1 MNRLLLSFACTALL
15 ATHLSA
21 SADMLDATSQTSATD
36 ARTQL
41 DAQRERLTGVDKV
54 AKSAAD
60 ANMLLDMPVDT
71 SDAPAQVEQP

>member
-1 MNRLLLSFACTALL
+1 MNRLLLSLACTALL

-21 SADMLDATSQTSATD
+21 SADTLDATSQASATD

-54 AKSAAD
+54 GERAVD
-60 ANMLLDMPVDT
+60 ANTLLDMPVDT
-71 SDAPAQVEQP
+71 RDAPAQVDQP

>member
-1 MNRLLLSFACTALL
+1 MNRLLLSLACTALL

-21 SADMLDATSQTSATD
+21 FAETLDTTSQAPAND

-54 AKSAAD
+54 GKRAVD
-60 ANMLLDMPVDT
+60 ANTLLDMPVDT